1 MCTCQV
7 RYQLL
12 AGFGSQILSYLESNL
27 LLAPTETL
35 ADFIV
40 LRVDYTKCGHLPNF
54 FDTVKH
60 DFNFTLSMVRP
71 RPLSDMPIAH
81 HPKKSLQIV
90 PIEPR

>member
-40 LRVDYTKCGHLPNF
+40 LRVDYIKCGRLPNF

-60 DFNFTLSMVRP
+60 DFKMENVTLR
-71 RPLSDMPIAH
+71 LSSVTDN
-81 HPKKSLQIV
+81 SLIC
-90 PIEPR
+90 ERHD